1 MKVVIAGS
9 TGLVGSALVRQSIA
23 SDSISHVYALSR
35 KPLPEA
41 VAKSPKVSV
50 ILHDDYSSYPDELL
64 DQLAGV
70 EGCFWWDF
78 YLSPL
83 RYILYKHGCDRE

>member
-1 MKVVIAGS
+1 MKVVVAGS
-9 TGLVGSALVRQSIA
+9 TGLVGNALVRQCIA
-23 SDSISHVYALSR
+23 SDRISHVYALSR

-64 DQLAGV
+64 DQLARA
-70 EGCFWWDF
+70 EGCFW
-78 YLSPL
+78 
-83 RYILYKHGCDRE
+83 